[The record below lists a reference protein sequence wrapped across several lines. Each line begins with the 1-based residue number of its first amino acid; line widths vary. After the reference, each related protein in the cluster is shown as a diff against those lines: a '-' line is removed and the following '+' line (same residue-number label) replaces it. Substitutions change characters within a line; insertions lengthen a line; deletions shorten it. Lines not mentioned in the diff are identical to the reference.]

1 MPRRSSKTASKA
13 TAPTAKATHS
23 SGSKGKMEREFSAG
37 GVVVRRVGSASKT
50 GEWELAVI
58 EPRRED
64 SGDKNKTVLALP
76 KGWVDEGEKPD
87 ETACREVCEEAGLDC
102 EVVAKLGDI
111 KYVYVRKWSDGARVF
126 KVVSFYLLRYLG
138 GEIGNISEE
147 MKHEVRGARWLPLA
161 DAERML
167 AYKGEK
173 DMVKKAAEWLAAHS
187 DKI

>member
-1 MPRRSSKTASKA
+1 
-13 TAPTAKATHS
+13 
-23 SGSKGKMEREFSAG
+23 MEREFSAG
-37 GVVVRRVGSASKT
+37 GVVVRRLGSGSET

-87 ETACREVCEEAGLDC
+87 QTACREVREEAGLDC
-102 EVVAKLGDI
+102 EVVTKLGDI

-138 GEIGNISEE
+138 GEIGNIAQA
-147 MKHEVRGARWLPLA
+147 MKHEVRSARWLPLA
-161 DAERML
+161 DTERML

-173 DMVKKAAEWLAAHS
+173 DMVKKAAEWLASHG
-187 DKI
+187 DEI